1 MYFYLIG
8 KIIFLRFAEKNV
20 SLNVFLIV
28 FTILRYFFFAKIQLF
43 FLKQFLIS
51 TNDVQKIFEGEELF
65 LLKTMLAWQIIKWLF
80 KKVKKQKKQ
89 CKLVYFNDKYIF
101 MEIMLT
107 VTFRGTLLF
116 FFKNLCV
123 TLFPTLGFGS
133 SLMDVSIAPV
143 LPSRYSNSFSVRF
156 IPRNSRGPTNWPF
169 RVPWTIN
176 K

>member
-1 MYFYLIG
+1 MYFLLCLL
-8 KIIFLRFAEKNV
+8 FFD
-20 SLNVFLIV
+20 
-28 FTILRYFFFAKIQLF
+28 TFFFAKIQLF

-51 TNDVQKIFEGEELF
+51 TNDVQKIFEGEELL
-65 LLKTMLAWQIIKWLF
+65 LLKTMLAWQIIKRLF
-80 KKVKKQKKQ
+80 KKVKKTKQ

-156 IPRNSRGPTNWPF
+156 IPRNSRGPTN
-169 RVPWTIN
+169 
-176 K
+176 